1 MNVFERMIRRVD
13 AWQQRHK
20 PAAFTFGV
28 VKKYGDDN
36 GSQLVASM
44 SHAAFVSLFPLLLVL
59 VTTLGLVAASNASL
73 RHEVVSAVTKQ
84 FPLIGQDLSRN
95 VKQLHKSSLIGLII
109 GLLVTLWGTSGL
121 AQTGL
126 YTMAQIW
133 NIPGPQRPGYLQRLG
148 RTGLFLIVL
157 AVGVLATT
165 GLASLTAF
173 GSHVAAVVVAADALA
188 LAVNIGMYVLAF
200 RVLTPKA
207 VPTRY
212 LVPGAIVA
220 GVSWTVL
227 QAGGA
232 LVVGHFLNSGSVYG
246 IFAIVLSLLAWL
258 YLVIEVTVYA
268 AEVNVVRVRKL
279 WPRSLI
285 QPPLTEADRAALALQ
300 PLQNQRREEQQIVVS
315 FNDRDAGSQ
324 APGGTPQTPADLVPP
339 ARGANGLRQ
348 ENASHGSG
356 SGSQGSDRG
365 RPESDLRAVI
375 GRRRARR

>member
-59 VTTLGLVAASNASL
+59 VTTLGLVAASNAGL
-73 RHEVVSAVTKQ
+73 RHDVVTAVTKQ

-148 RTGLFLIVL
+148 RTGLFLVVL
-157 AVGVLATT
+157 AIGVLATT

-173 GSHVAAVVVAADALA
+173 GSHVVAIVVAADALA
-188 LAVNIGMYVLAF
+188 LVVNMGMYVLAF
-200 RVLTPKA
+200 RVLTPRA
-207 VPTRY
+207 VPTRH

-220 GVSWTVL
+220 GVAWTVL

-232 LVVGHFLNSGSVYG
+232 LVVGHLLTSGSVYG

-258 YLVIEVTVYA
+258 YLVIEVTIYA
-268 AEVNVVRVRKL
+268 AEVNVVRVRRL

-315 FNDRDAGSQ
+315 FTDRAAGAQ
-324 APGGTPQTPADLVPP
+324 PPDKTPRTPADLVPP
-339 ARGANGLRQ
+339 ARAGASASSGLRQ
-348 ENASHGSG
+348 DGGSTG
-356 SGSQGSDRG
+356 LGGGRD
-365 RPESDLRAVI
+365 RPESDLRTVMR
-375 GRRRARR
+375 RRRARR